1 MKVHTLDIDSS
12 ERDVTVYPYANNY
25 VIRLEN
31 PIYDISEISLVS
43 ARIPTPQLTTC
54 VTNKSFTVDG
64 NVYTLDETNY
74 TNGSL
79 LATDIDTKI
88 QGSSVDTVVFDA
100 DTNQLTLSN
109 SAATHEFTLGFRTG
123 VNGFMSNNTP
133 LTTPHQVLGFGS
145 NDYTSSAHT
154 LTSGSVNLSG
164 PNSLV
169 LKLSTGSDEFT
180 KTVYSSS
187 PFYTG
192 HILLN
197 GTDFVNVHGSDDPIV
212 HNFYKGSQKHI
223 QDIKLEF
230 FYMSHGRLI
239 PYDFMNQDHVIK
251 LNIKCSTDKLENLT
265 KIEND
270 VPEKINVEPPEKTNI
285 GIPVFKN
292 LYEWKQYIYIIVIV
306 FVGVLILTSMK
317 R

>member
-79 LATDIDTKI
+79 LATDIDTKL
-88 QGSSVDTVVFDA
+88 QGSSVDTVVFDT

>member
-12 ERDVTVYPYANNY
+12 ERDITAYPYANNY
-25 VIRLEN
+25 TIRLEN
-31 PIYDISEISLVS
+31 PIYDVSEISLIS

-54 VTNKSFTVDG
+54 TTNKSFSVDG

-74 TNGSL
+74 ANGSL
-79 LATDIDTKI
+79 LATDIDTKL

-100 DTNQLTLSN
+100 DTNKLTLSN
-109 SAATHEFTLGFRTG
+109 SAGTHEFTLGFRTG
-123 VNGFMSNNTP
+123 VNGYTSNNTP
-133 LTTPHQVLGFGS
+133 LTTPHQILGFGS
-145 NDYTSSAHT
+145 NDYISSGNS
-154 LTSGSVNLSG
+154 LTSGSINLSG
-164 PNSLV
+164 PNSLI
-169 LKLSTGSDEFT
+169 LKLSAGSEEFT

-197 GTDFVNVHGSDDPIV
+197 GGDFVNVHGSDDPIV
-212 HNFYKGSQKHI
+212 HNFHKGSQKHI

-230 FYMSHGRLI
+230 FYTSHGRLI
-239 PYDFMNQDHVIK
+239 PYDFMNQDHIIK

-270 VPEKINVEPPEKTNI
+270 APEEIKVEPTVKTNI
-285 GIPVFKN
+285 GISGFGN
-292 LYEWKQYIYIIVIV
+292 LYEWKEYIYILIIV
-306 FVGVLILTSMK
+306 FVGVLVLTSMK